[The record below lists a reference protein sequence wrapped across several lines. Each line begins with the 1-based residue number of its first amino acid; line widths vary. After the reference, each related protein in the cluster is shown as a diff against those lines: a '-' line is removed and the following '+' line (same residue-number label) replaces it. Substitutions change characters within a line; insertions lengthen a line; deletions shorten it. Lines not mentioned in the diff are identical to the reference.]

1 MKGGRSR
8 SAAEDFEM
16 TSEAIK
22 ILMIFAL
29 YGMLEIAL
37 FQESIGRLAKRAI
50 HPGNGRRDREVARR

>member
-1 MKGGRSR
+1 
-8 SAAEDFEM
+8 M